1 MVISW
6 VNVRDCNAWV
16 VLLASVV
23 QQRKQAARPGWH
35 NWEVVV
41 ISPKLA
47 VFLYRHGL
55 GPLGPTHVLLLLL
68 RQYEQLCYVT
78 GTARSQGCHHSLV
91 ARLRP
96 QLGVLTH

>member
-16 VLLASVV
+16 GLLASVV

-35 NWEVVV
+35 NWVVVV
-41 ISPKLA
+41 ISPELA

-68 RQYEQLCYVT
+68 RQYEQLFTSPV
-78 GTARSQGCHHSLV
+78 
-91 ARLRP
+91 
-96 QLGVLTH
+96 QLGRKVAKTAWLQGYDPSWEC